1 MHLPRMI
8 TVPALATVAAAGLVA
23 CSTDPDPAPASTSSS
38 ASDVDDL
45 VVRPLE
51 ARAEAL
57 GISTAYPRGLGIKV
71 DLTDNRPR
79 AIIGTLRDQDTGP
92 TYTTGGITTDPVRR
106 VQCAPGYHIAEDQ
119 RPVLAE
125 IFGPT
130 WDPEAGAVVLPD
142 RWADGPLAAALADQL
157 LCAPVAE

>member
-1 MHLPRMI
+1 MHFPRI
-8 TVPALATVAAAGLVA
+8 IIVPALATAVAVGLAA
-23 CSTDPDPAPASTSSS
+23 CSADPDPAPASTSPALT
-38 ASDVDDL
+38 ASDL
-45 VVRPLE
+45 VVSPLE

-57 GISTAYPRGLGIKV
+57 GISTAYPRGLGITI
-71 DLTDNRPR
+71 DLTHNRPR
-79 AIIGTLRDQDTGP
+79 AIIGTLRAQDTGP

-130 WDPEAGAVVLPD
+130 WDPEAEAVVLPD
-142 RWADGPLAAALADQL
+142 PWADGPLAVALVDQL
-157 LCAPVAE
+157 PCAPVAE